1 MATWLDGCALSVV
14 IFNAN
19 AGAKKRAPGSEPL
32 TAESIGELLSAHGVS
47 GARVVATDS
56 SEAAVQAL
64 HEAVA
69 SGEKLIIAAG
79 GDGTIGQVATEL
91 IGNTDVT
98 LGILPLGSVMNVA
111 RMLGVP
117 RDLEPAADVLAACR
131 TRVIDVGYANDVTFY
146 ETASVG
152 MNAEMFAAAQ
162 TWEDGDLASPF
173 RVIAA
178 AFRYRPARMIV
189 EMDETTITTRALMV
203 TVSNG
208 AYMGL
213 GMTVAPEARLE
224 DGQLDV
230 RVWRHYSKFE
240 LLRHLA
246 SIAFGRR
253 RYSPHSSDYR
263 STRVKITS
271 RHPLP
276 CRADSND
283 LGSTPLECRSQRGA
297 LRVVVGPDY
306 PDVVPA
312 AD

>member
-1 MATWLDGCALSVV
+1 MSVV

-19 AGAKKRAPGSEPL
+19 AGAKKRAPGSAPL
-32 TAESIGELLSAHGVS
+32 TAESVGEMLERHGVT
-47 GARVVATDS
+47 GARIVSSGS
-56 SEAAVQAL
+56 SEEALQAVRD
-64 HEAVA
+64 AVA
-69 SGEKLIIAAG
+69 AGEKLIVAAG
-79 GDGTIGQVATEL
+79 GDGTIGEVAKEL
-91 IGNTDVT
+91 IGKTDVT

-117 RDLEPAADVLAACR
+117 RELEPAAEVLAAGR
-131 TRVIDVGYANDVTFY
+131 TRVIDVGYANEVTFY

-162 TWEDGDLASPF
+162 EWEEGSLTSPF

-189 EMDETTITTRALMV
+189 EMDDTTVTTRALMV
-203 TVSNG
+203 TISNG
-208 AYMGL
+208 AFMGL
-213 GMTVAPEARLE
+213 GMTVAPEAQLE
-224 DGQLDV
+224 DGLFDV

-253 RYSPHSSDYR
+253 AYSPHSSDYR
-263 STRVKITS
+263 SARVNITS
-271 RHPLP
+271 RSPLP

-283 LGSTPLECRSQRGA
+283 LGSTPLECRAERGA

-306 PDVVPA
+306 PNVVPPA
-312 AD
+312 NA